1 MFYKQSKKRKI
12 LSVII
17 IAIVISVGS
26 TVLVGNYFLKVAI
39 IRQDKKPKVAPPDGL
54 SETDLNKINQSKEQY
69 KERREKIFKNDAVHK
84 QEITITS
91 DDGLKLKADE
101 YTQHGE
107 KSDMWVI
114 VVHGYKSHRHKEAP
128 QNITATYLEQGYQVL
143 APDHRAHGESEGKFI
158 GMGYLERKD
167 IVNWIEYILDKNPNA
182 KISLHG
188 VSMGGATVIMVSG
201 EPLPPNVYAIVEDSG
216 YTSAWEEFESELKYL
231 YHLPTFPVLNMA
243 NIMARIRAGY
253 ALKDASCV
261 PMLQNT
267 TVPMLFIHGDKDS
280 FVPFYMLEQNYQT
293 YTGDTKEKLIVHGAG
308 HVQSYLLETEKYW
321 DTVFQFLKKYQR

>member
-1 MFYKQSKKRKI
+1 M
-12 LSVII
+12 
-17 IAIVISVGS
+17 
-26 TVLVGNYFLKVAI
+26 
-39 IRQDKKPKVAPPDGL
+39 
-54 SETDLNKINQSKEQY
+54 
-69 KERREKIFKNDAVHK
+69 
-84 QEITITS
+84 
-91 DDGLKLKADE
+91 KADE
-101 YTQHGE
+101 YTQQGE

-143 APDHRAHGESEGKFI
+143 SPDHRAHGDSEGNFI

-167 IVNWIEYILDKNPNA
+167 ILHWIEYILDKNPNA
-182 KISLHG
+182 KIALHG
-188 VSMGGATVIMVSG
+188 VSMGGATVMMVSG
-201 EPLPPNVYAIVEDSG
+201 ESLPSNVYAIIEDSG

-243 NIMARIRAGY
+243 DAMSRIRAGY
-253 ALKDASCV
+253 SLKDASCV

-267 TVPMLFIHGDKDS
+267 KIPMLFIHGDKDK
-280 FVPFYMLEQNYQT
+280 FVPFYMLEQNYQA
-293 YTGDTKEKLIVHGAG
+293 YSENTKEKLIVHGAG